1 MNLASYNVLT
11 FFVSYLLLSLL
22 HEIKAIAFVGSNS
35 ALLVLRSLNMS
46 ALAYGDEDLFI
57 IIYIRRR
64 GNVSDNRTIL
74 DRIVNDEC
82 VGDESTKS

>member
-74 DRIVNDEC
+74 D
-82 VGDESTKS
+82 